1 MYITAYTDL
10 RSLQKRDFHIYF
22 AVNNEI
28 YYFVYV
34 KNMAVENQ
42 LKKNILHKNKH
53 CLS

>member
-1 MYITAYTDL
+1 MYITAYTAL
-10 RSLQKRDFHIYF
+10 RSLHKRDFHIHL

-42 LKKNILHKNKH
+42 LKNCLHKNKH
-53 CLS
+53 CLT